1 MKGLGG
7 RAYKPMRI
15 AVTRKHPKHFRSHHR
30 CSRRQGLR
38 SRDQCAP
45 DTQKAP
51 LTSDFGVRQS
61 NNDDWLKV
69 VSDDKIGPAL
79 LEDPFGRE
87 KVLSFPAKS
96 SFTLLTLSDPP
107 VRP

>member
-1 MKGLGG
+1 MVVADMLGKAQEAIMG
-7 RAYKPMRI
+7 AHDDKASDLERN
-15 AVTRKHPKHFRSHHR
+15 V
-30 CSRRQGLR
+30 
-38 SRDQCAP
+38 RD